1 MPQSST
7 IPVVLSVFLY
17 YGGRSA
23 VANQY
28 RFGYHPEL
36 LQRFPN
42 VTAGVAFATGIDNE
56 SEARAA
62 ERLLRAQEEAVKAR
76 FASAPISNHP
86 HISSWRSAFSSF
98 GVKPTKHRS
107 AVEAL
112 LRHVLK
118 AGTVPHINKLVDL
131 CNYVSMKHVLPV
143 AAYDLAAISG
153 PVEVRFAQ
161 GDEPFLPLYEKDIEY
176 PNPGEVVYTDDEGAL
191 SRRWT
196 WRQCDRAKS
205 TPQTRDALLTT
216 EGVNDVEQD
225 AVEAAIEELVSL
237 VQEYC
242 GGELSWTVLDRDHP
256 WATAQ

>member
-1 MPQSST
+1 M
-7 IPVVLSVFLY
+7 
-17 YGGRSA
+17 
-23 VANQY
+23 ANQH

-36 LQRFPN
+36 LERFPN

-62 ERLLRAQEEAVKAR
+62 ERLLRAEEEAVKAR
-76 FASAPISNHP
+76 FASAPISSHP

-143 AAYDLAAISG
+143 AAYDLAGISG
-153 PVEVRFAQ
+153 PVEVRFAR

-216 EGVNDVEQD
+216 EGVNDIEPQ
-225 AVEAAIEELVSL
+225 AVQAAIEELVSL